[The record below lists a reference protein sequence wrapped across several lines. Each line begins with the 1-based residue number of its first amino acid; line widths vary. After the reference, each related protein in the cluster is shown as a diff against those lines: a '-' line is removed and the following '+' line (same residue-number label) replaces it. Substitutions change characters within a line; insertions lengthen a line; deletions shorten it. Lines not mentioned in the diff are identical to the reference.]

1 MARHATVRVVND
13 LPDATSPEP
22 SETPDLHRGDEAGF
36 EPDVPAALERLE
48 AIDPAVN
55 AFVDEPDRRIRL
67 ESTRPAD
74 GPLHGV
80 AVGVKDLYRVE
91 GLPTRGGS
99 RLPASLFDG
108 DESTIVRELRRAG
121 AVVLG
126 KTAMDEFAY
135 CEPPPTKNPRDRRRT
150 PGGSSGGS
158 AVAVAAGICRLAVGS
173 QTLQSIV
180 VPAAYCGVVG
190 YKPTFGRLEFD
201 GLPLSASIDTVGFL
215 ASDVADV
222 HSAASVVIRDWH
234 EPASSRQPVIGVPEP
249 WWPQPSGGWRAYQ
262 THLDVLGD
270 RGFELRPASVPWDT
284 PEELRV
290 WSMRVGDLLH
300 VEMALAHAGWF
311 DRFVHL
317 YRPRTAAAIR
327 ARRGIAAERLRECR
341 AAGPVLTELV
351 MESASTAGIDCWVC
365 PSASGVAPIG
375 YEDTGDSWMTGLWS
389 YAGLPSVSLPIL
401 DGPEGMPLGLQL
413 VAAPGHDE
421 LLLGWAGRVAS
432 ALAHGEPPREHPGPT
447 GRPT

>member
-1 MARHATVRVVND
+1 MADHA
-13 LPDATSPEP
+13 DATPPEP
-22 SETPDLHRGDEAGF
+22 RETPERGGEARF
-36 EPDVPAALERLE
+36 EPDVPAALERLV

-55 AFVDEPDRRIRL
+55 AFLDETDRRSRV

-108 DESTIVRELRRAG
+108 EESTIVRELRHAG

-135 CEPPPTKNPRDRRRT
+135 CEPPPTKNPRDQRRT

-158 AVAVAAGICRLAVGS
+158 AAAVAAEICRLAVGS

-180 VPAAYCGVVG
+180 VPAAYCGIVG

-201 GLPLSASIDTVGFL
+201 GLPLSPSIDTVGFL

-222 HSAASVVIRDWH
+222 HGAASAVIPDWH
-234 EPASSRQPVIGVPEP
+234 EPASSRHPVIGVPEA
-249 WWPQPSGGWRAYQ
+249 WWPQPPGGWDAYQ
-262 THLDVLGD
+262 PHLDLLRD
-270 RGFELRPASVPWDT
+270 HGFELRPASVPWNT

-300 VEMALAHAGWF
+300 AEMALAHGGWF
-311 DRFVHL
+311 DRFAHL

-327 ARRGIAAERLRECR
+327 AGRGISAERLRDCR
-341 AAGPVLTELV
+341 ATGPVLAEMLV
-351 MESASTAGIDCWVC
+351 ERAARAAIDCWVC

-413 VAAPGHDE
+413 IAAPGDDE

-432 ALAHGEPPREHPGPT
+432 ALAHGGTQRAEKHPGPT